1 MDSLSRD
8 VKFGV
13 RSLFRNRSTS
23 AIAVTTFGLG
33 IAACTAM
40 FSVVNAV
47 LLRPLPYPD
56 PDRIVNVYPTNPQL
70 RASPG
75 LEGFAD
81 RGSFSYPE
89 LEDIWRANPDVLD
102 GFAMAYTGG
111 GTLRPADG
119 PPERITVGATTPDLL
134 GRIMR
139 VVPTLG
145 RVFVA
150 EDNQEHPNSAVLGES
165 FWRTRF
171 GSDPDIVGRTL
182 RLGDRSLEI
191 VGVVPPGT
199 RINNDVPDVWTIL
212 QPWENRG
219 DHRTNAIA
227 RLAPGVTPER
237 AARALSAIT
246 LANVPPNH
254 AEHGAT
260 VKPRQAEIVRGVR
273 APLVILAAAA
283 FVLLLI
289 ASANVAALLVGRMLD
304 RQGELRVRV
313 ALGAGRVQ
321 LFRQVI
327 TETLVLAGTG
337 AILGI
342 VLSGFALRGLELIA
356 PPGVPRLDEV
366 TLDTTVLLVSV
377 GISLLAG
384 LFAGV
389 IPALTMR
396 SSSAQASLARSRD
409 MAAGRARL
417 QGAVVIAEIAM
428 ATVLLVGG
436 GLLARTVTALGE
448 ADPGFAIRELLSFD
462 VSLPAEPSGDRDA
475 VGLTPVDPASGED
488 PPSRDRLGDLARE
501 IESVP
506 GVEGVALTSV
516 LPLSASRSNN
526 GLVFEGFQTEDA
538 IIAERR
544 FVSGDFFDVAG
555 IRIVEGRAFDAQDDR
570 SDAPG
575 RMIISEGLARHVWP
589 GESAIGKTVAY
600 WGRETTVV
608 GVAADQRDERLR
620 ETTGWAFYVSRRQA
634 GQLGGS
640 FIVRSANP
648 RRVLNAVRERIR
660 RAEPAAAI
668 VGLQPMTELAAAEMA
683 EETYRARLAILFA
696 GLATLFSIM
705 GIYGVTTRAV
715 AARTKEFGIRK
726 ALGARDRLI
735 MRQVLRRAGWLAVSG
750 GALGLLLAFLATRW
764 VEGLLWGVSRTD
776 PLTLLAVAGTLT
788 LGALLAAWG
797 PGRRAGKL
805 DPATALR
812 AE

>member
-8 VKFGV
+8 FKFGV

-47 LLRPLPYPD
+47 LLRPLPFPE
-56 PDRIVNVYPTNPQL
+56 PDRVMQVYSTNPAL
-70 RASPG
+70 RTSPG
-75 LEGFAD
+75 FEGFAE

-111 GTLRPADG
+111 GTLRPPEG
-119 PPERITVGATTPDLL
+119 RPERVRVGVTTPDLL

-150 EDNQEHPNSAVLGES
+150 GDNQENPDAAVLGES

-171 GSDPDIVGRTL
+171 GSDPDIVGRTIL
-182 RLGDRSLEI
+182 LGDRTLDI
-191 VGVVPPGT
+191 VGVVPAGT
-199 RINNDVPDVWTIL
+199 RIQGDVPDVWTIL

-219 DHRTNAIA
+219 DHRTSAIA
-227 RLAPGVTPER
+227 RLAPGVTPEQ
-237 AARALSAIT
+237 ASQALSAIT
-246 LANVPPNH
+246 LANVPP
-254 AEHGAT
+254 EHSMHR
-260 VKPRQAEIVRGVR
+260 VNVFPRQSEMVRGVR
-273 APLVILAAAA
+273 APLVMLAAAA

-304 RQGELRVRV
+304 RQGELSVRV
-313 ALGAGRVQ
+313 ALGAGRGH
-321 LFRQVI
+321 LFRQI
-327 TETLVLAGTG
+327 LTETLVLAGTG
-337 AILGI
+337 AMLGV
-342 VLSGFALRGLELIA
+342 VLSALALRGLELIA

-389 IPALTMR
+389 IPALTLG
-396 SSSAQASLARSRD
+396 SSSGRASLARSRD
-409 MAAGRARL
+409 MSAGRARL

-462 VSLPAEPSGDRDA
+462 VSVPAEPATEREVTPGDEA
-475 VGLTPVDPASGED
+475 A
-488 PPSRDRLGDLARE
+488 PPRDRLANLKRE

-506 GVEGVALTSV
+506 GVEGVARTSV

-526 GLVFEGFQTEDA
+526 GLVFEGFQSEDA

-555 IRIVEGRAFDAQDDR
+555 IRIVEGRAFDEGDDR
-570 SDAPG
+570 PDAPG

-589 GESAIGKTVAY
+589 GESAIGKRVTY
-600 WGRETTVV
+600 WGDRETTVV
-608 GVAADQRDERLR
+608 GVAADQRDEALR
-620 ETTGWAFYVSRRQA
+620 ETTAWAFYVPRRQA
-634 GQLGGS
+634 GQLAGS
-640 FIVRSANP
+640 FMVRAANP
-648 RRVLNAVRERIR
+648 RRVLNDVRQRIR
-660 RAEPAAAI
+660 QVEPAAAI
-668 VGLQPMTELAAAEMA
+668 IGLQPMTELAAAEMA

-705 GIYGVTTRAV
+705 GIYGVTARAV

-726 ALGARDRLI
+726 ALGARDGLI
-735 MRQVLRRAGWLAVSG
+735 MRQVLGRAGRLAVAG
-750 GALGLLLAFLATRW
+750 GVLGLLLAFLVTRW

-797 PGRRAGKL
+797 PGRRAGRL

-812 AE
+812 AD